1 MFGILTSV
9 QLMLTSMMMFL
20 TGTETVSSGIDI
32 NLMREVMNIVV
43 ESVKMILGLFTVYP
57 LNLFLIIGLIYMGA
71 RLIPLLKGIAKKN

>member
-71 RLIPLLKGIAKKN
+71 KLIPLLKGIAKKN